1 MQIKNI
7 KVLHIISSLQQGGA
21 ERQLI
26 ELVKKNKNHAI
37 CQLIDGNMFEEE
49 IKKNKILTFNLN
61 LKKNIF
67 AIIRLYKLFKIIKSY
82 KPDIINTWMYHSSFL
97 EVVLRKITFTNKI
110 PLIWGLRC
118 SNMETHYYSKFLS
131 FFIMGC
137 KYFSTIPN
145 LIINNSIEGK
155 KFHKSIG
162 FKNKNIVIHNG
173 IDTNKFIFNKAHRL
187 QFRKKY
193 KISENAKVLLC
204 VGRYDP
210 MKDHDTL
217 IQAFKNVYKTFSST
231 FLIFAGSET
240 KNIKINGGIITLGI
254 CKDIEIV
261 YSASDII
268 ISSSAFGEGF
278 SNALAEG
285 MSSSLIPIATDVG
298 DSKLIVGEVG
308 KVINPRNANELY
320 CAIKELLEMD
330 SNVFLKNKLL
340 ARERIKQNFSI
351 QKMVSSYNDV
361 YKNIKEGFNK

>member
-1 MQIKNI
+1 
-7 KVLHIISSLQQGGA
+7 
-21 ERQLI
+21 
-26 ELVKKNKNHAI
+26 
-37 CQLIDGNMFEEE
+37 
-49 IKKNKILTFNLN
+49 
-61 LKKNIF
+61 
-67 AIIRLYKLFKIIKSY
+67 
-82 KPDIINTWMYHSSFL
+82 
-97 EVVLRKITFTNKI
+97 
-110 PLIWGLRC
+110 
-118 SNMETHYYSKFLS
+118 
-131 FFIMGC
+131 
-137 KYFSTIPN
+137 
-145 LIINNSIEGK
+145 
-155 KFHKSIG
+155 
-162 FKNKNIVIHNG
+162 
-173 IDTNKFIFNKAHRL
+173 
-187 QFRKKY
+187 
-193 KISENAKVLLC
+193 
-204 VGRYDP
+204 

-340 ARERIKQNFSI
+340 ARERIKQIFSI